1 MYGRGRGWW
10 YRWPRTAA
18 PSGYSYVGPCLCGF
32 GPHAF
37 YQDATGRIA
46 HASQVYSFG
55 PAPPASPTRDDL
67 EYELKLLRDE
77 KAELEKRLKD
87 IEDQLKKEEK

>member
-10 YRWPRTAA
+10 PRWYRTGA
-18 PSGYSYVGPCLCGF
+18 PSDYSYVGPCLCGF

-37 YQDATGRIA
+37 YLDSAGRVA

-55 PAPPASPTRDDL
+55 PVPPPSATKEDL
-67 EYELKLLRDE
+67 ENELKILRDE
-77 KAELEKRLKD
+77 KAELDKRLKE
-87 IEDQLKKEEK
+87 IEKELKKEEK